1 MRLLFGLK
9 VVFYHDQD
17 ALWFSDVD
25 VLLVKA
31 SFTKM
36 VLEVLFFFTPNLK
49 GKIKLI
55 YPIRLFNSIH
65 DTI

>member
-36 VLEVLFFFTPNLK
+36 ILEVLFFFYPKLEGKDQVNL
-49 GKIKLI
+49 
-55 YPIRLFNSIH
+55 P
-65 DTI
+65 D